1 MYKNNLSST
10 LLQDA
15 VDELSSLPGIGRK
28 SALRFALHLLKQP
41 RENVERFSRS
51 VLKMRNEI
59 KYCTNCNMISDSDMC
74 PICSSNSRESSLVCV
89 VESIRDVISIDNT
102 GQYNGL
108 FHVLG
113 GIISPMDGTGPSDL
127 SIDHLISRVSEGTVK
142 EVFLALSTTMEGE
155 TTAYYIYKKLS
166 QFDVKISTIAR
177 GVGFGDDLEYTDEV
191 TLGRSIQ
198 NRQPFVPLNK

>member
-1 MYKNNLSST
+1 MYRNNLSSA

-28 SALRFALHLLKQP
+28 SALRFALYLLKQP
-41 RENVERFSRS
+41 AENIERFSKTI
-51 VLKMRNEI
+51 LKMRNEI
-59 KYCTNCNMISDSDMC
+59 KYCTNCNMISDADLC
-74 PICSSNSRESSLVCV
+74 PVCSSHSRERSLVCV

-127 SIDHLISRVSEGTVK
+127 SIDHLISRVSQGTVK

-155 TTAYYIYKKLS
+155 TTAYYIFKKLA
-166 QFDVKISTIAR
+166 QFDIKISTIAR
-177 GVGFGDDLEYTDEV
+177 GVGFGDDLEYTGEV